1 MPAIVLYPL
10 LAGGAGY
17 FLGLFTSDSMGFL
30 KWLLVAAAA
39 FYVANKAGVI

>member
-1 MPAIVLYPL
+1 MPAIFLYPL
-10 LAGGAGY
+10 LSGVGGY

-30 KWLLVAAAA
+30 KWLLVVAAA